1 MLRQWIS
8 EGLVLAFSLI
18 CIEAWPPL
26 HGLEAVVYH
35 ERKATASLRDPHIC
49 KIELCIRRYVLPW
62 SPLCSKVE
70 ILAQLSLAE
79 MSFQPPVHSSQP
91 PWRKGTIK
99 KCLYA
104 NERVNPVWTHAL
116 RRACMSE
123 YAAHVLAVWLTKLYS
138 CDFMR
143 PANSHA

>member
-1 MLRQWIS
+1 MLRRWIS

-26 HGLEAVVYH
+26 HGLDAVNYH
-35 ERKATASLRDPHIC
+35 KHKATGGLRDTHIC
-49 KIELCIRRYVLPW
+49 KIELCIRRHVLPW

-70 ILAQLSLAE
+70 TLAQLSLAE
-79 MSFQPPVHSSQP
+79 MSFQPPFHSSQP
-91 PWRKGTIK
+91 PWRKGKIEIS
-99 KCLYA
+99 LR
-104 NERVNPVWTHAL
+104 ERARQPVWTLAL

-123 YAAHVLAVWLTKLYS
+123 YAAHVLAVWLTRLYS